1 MNVSIELD
9 NTLGIF
15 ANYLQRSQIYTSI
28 IALIFS
34 ILILAF
40 LCKRNV
46 YHDNFRIPVLI
57 ITVSL
62 IVNNFLILMHS
73 IENYQNRKNVEEKN
87 KDVYNNYDGVIKGNF
102 YICDKYSPIPLPL
115 MIIYIIMLI
124 ILLIERTIAINL
136 VEKYEKI
143 KFYKTIYYLSIPFWI
158 FIYTLVAL
166 DYYSSLMV
174 KENLLSNF
182 CRSKFVEDY
191 FLDFLFPF
199 IISLPPLIIITW
211 MFIKNYYIAKIIITS
226 RNNFLENYLST
237 RFQMI
242 ENVRSNALLAIFSL
256 LLLIIVFFYTISI
269 FLIRNPKPK
278 TITFFMEMVNTLIS
292 ILTIIFHISIL
303 KLTPTFIKKIIKH
316 FINFMKLILLLF
328 KLRRYNYINKVQKSF
343 NI

>member
-136 VEKYEKI
+136 VEN
-143 KFYKTIYYLSIPFWI
+143 IPFWI

-211 MFIKNYYIAKIIITS
+211 MFIKNYYKM
-226 RNNFLENYLST
+226 LEAMHY
-237 RFQMI
+237 
-242 ENVRSNALLAIFSL
+242 
-256 LLLIIVFFYTISI
+256 
-269 FLIRNPKPK
+269 
-278 TITFFMEMVNTLIS
+278 
-292 ILTIIFHISIL
+292 
-303 KLTPTFIKKIIKH
+303 
-316 FINFMKLILLLF
+316 
-328 KLRRYNYINKVQKSF
+328 
-343 NI
+343 